1 MVNGVFYIRY
11 VSTDTSLAVSSE
23 NDSAEPILDCDLA
36 ARFLSV
42 TNNAGQVA
50 LIDLAKVALTQDFW
64 QSPSAVKMNDA
75 SKTKISTRV
84 KNKITVVHARDERE
98 LYFRKFQE
106 EQFRNL
112 LSDCDDFD
120 VDGPLLAY
128 IYNYDGNSFGD
139 ILNMQ
144 MKSKVSRIGGKFNKV
159 VLNGH
164 VAALSD
170 QNNVVELWD
179 INSSQ
184 KVFASETQ
192 NPANHIMFKFGKFI
206 ISLGH
211 VIEFID
217 CERRVSTSLPHSITE
232 DVYAIDENNQILV
245 TSDASCSNVLI
256 WRPFQ
261 AHSEIIPKKTFEK
274 TYARPTISSLS
285 LFSGTVLQKRPF
297 LSQTRSHQRFGVFC
311 QRSTRALN
319 LSVQRRDNKMSLSN
333 RTPCPRDC
341 NASLRAL
348 FVCNIK
354 KRLCCDNKF

>member
-1 MVNGVFYIRY
+1 
-11 VSTDTSLAVSSE
+11 
-23 NDSAEPILDCDLA
+23 
-36 ARFLSV
+36 
-42 TNNAGQVA
+42 
-50 LIDLAKVALTQDFW
+50 
-64 QSPSAVKMNDA
+64 
-75 SKTKISTRV
+75 
-84 KNKITVVHARDERE
+84 
-98 LYFRKFQE
+98 
-106 EQFRNL
+106 
-112 LSDCDDFD
+112 
-120 VDGPLLAY
+120 
-128 IYNYDGNSFGD
+128 
-139 ILNMQ
+139 MQ

-217 CERRVSTSLPHSITE
+217 CERRVSTSLPHSITD

-261 AHSEIIPKKTFEK
+261 AHSEIIPKK
-274 TYARPTISSLS
+274 LS
-285 LFSGTVLQKRPF
+285 
-297 LSQTRSHQRFGVFC
+297 
-311 QRSTRALN
+311 
-319 LSVQRRDNKMSLSN
+319 RR
-333 RTPCPRDC
+333 RTPVPQ
-341 NASLRAL
+341 SRAYPSSAGPYY
-348 FVCNIK
+348 K
-354 KRLCCDNKF
+354 KDPSYLKLAATKDLVFFANDQPGHSISVYSVETTKCLYQIGLPARVTAMQVFEPYLIATLKNGSVAIINFNW